1 MGELSKYVGE
11 VGEGIGKTFFDIIG
25 WKFSFENDSIV
36 CMKKEKHARGKTK
49 QRLTHGIDRAF
60 SYISKVESQ
69 TIQNVFISCKNTF
82 DKYPANPVTKFKEH
96 IDDLIIGMECF
107 KYSQIRKD
115 LVSIHSGISNSN
127 DVGLLFWISCHEDTY
142 DNVIEKVKNCRI
154 ESDYQYGTL
163 YIVDNSTINFHI
175 KSIDHINKKFKD
187 YVWSYYIPETS
198 VSYGD
203 NTITKRTKI
212 LPIEFIN
219 TPFLYFVLDSK
230 INKQEQPKF
239 LIITKDSFDETTLS
253 LYVNA
258 ARQLTNELTNDFIF
272 AFPDFN
278 SLKDQSVVSKIKMMQ
293 PEDLPI
299 EISVT
304 NYNNQG
310 VRELYDGK

>member
-1 MGELSKYVGE
+1 M
-11 VGEGIGKTFFDIIG
+11 
-25 WKFSFENDSIV
+25 
-36 CMKKEKHARGKTK
+36 
-49 QRLTHGIDRAF
+49 
-60 SYISKVESQ
+60 
-69 TIQNVFISCKNTF
+69 
-82 DKYPANPVTKFKEH
+82 
-96 IDDLIIGMECF
+96 
-107 KYSQIRKD
+107 
-115 LVSIHSGISNSN
+115 
-127 DVGLLFWISCHEDTY
+127 
-142 DNVIEKVKNCRI
+142 
-154 ESDYQYGTL
+154 
-163 YIVDNSTINFHI
+163 
-175 KSIDHINKKFKD
+175 
-187 YVWSYYIPETS
+187 
-198 VSYGD
+198 
-203 NTITKRTKI
+203 
-212 LPIEFIN
+212 PIEFIN